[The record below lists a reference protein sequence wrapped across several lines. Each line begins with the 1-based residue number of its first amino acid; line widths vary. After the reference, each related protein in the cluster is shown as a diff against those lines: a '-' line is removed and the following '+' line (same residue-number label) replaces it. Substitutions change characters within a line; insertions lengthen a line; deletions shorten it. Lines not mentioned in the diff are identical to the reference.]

1 MREGCVSWGQG
12 SSLYEGG
19 PVVQRVRGL
28 GESEKGQ
35 ELVSCLGMIP
45 PSSLTL
51 DLSNLLFFLI
61 FSWLEKNLAGRIFR
75 LKN

>member
-1 MREGCVSWGQG
+1 
-12 SSLYEGG
+12 
-19 PVVQRVRGL
+19 
-28 GESEKGQ
+28 
-35 ELVSCLGMIP
+35 VSCLGMIP